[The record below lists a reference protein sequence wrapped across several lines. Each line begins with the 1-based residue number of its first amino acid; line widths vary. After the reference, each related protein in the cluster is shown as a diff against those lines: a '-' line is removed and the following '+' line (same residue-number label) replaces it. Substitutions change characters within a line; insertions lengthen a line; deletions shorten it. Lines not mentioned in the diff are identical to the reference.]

1 MLHTAASIPYAFEA
15 KPWQYS
21 GKGAWIFVT
30 VPDEISAEIRS
41 YMSRMEQGWGRLPV
55 HAKIGSSSWKT
66 AIWWDS
72 KHKAYLLPIKA
83 EIRKKE
89 AVVPGDELQVMILI

>member
-41 YMSRMEQGWGRLPV
+41 YMGRMEQGWGRLPV

-72 KHKAYLLPIKA
+72 KYKAYLLPLKN

-89 AVVPGDELQVMILI
+89 KIVIGKEITVTVIM